1 MTLSSIQKRIVFISS
16 IVAGLG
22 VILGGVYNVYS
33 WADSTIVTKDELMIA
48 VTDIRLGQIEE
59 SLARYH
65 DIGLKNLSDT
75 QKHRYDKLILA
86 ETANDEQRKILL
98 GL

>member
-1 MTLSSIQKRIVFISS
+1 MIALFQKKIVLIASIITGLTVISGS
-16 IVAGLG
+16 IFKTVDW
-22 VILGGVYNVYS
+22 I
-33 WADSTIVTKDELMIA
+33 DSTIVTKDDLAIA

-65 DIGLKNLSDT
+65 RIGIPNLTD
-75 QKHRYDKLILA
+75 QEKHRYNKLILA
-86 ETANDEQRKILL
+86 EAANEKQRKILL

>member
-1 MTLSSIQKRIVFISS
+1 MTLTNFQKKLVLIAS
-16 IVAGLG
+16 IVASLG

-33 WADSTIVTKDELMIA
+33 WLDDNIVTKDDLMIA

-86 ETANDEQRKILL
+86 EKFNDNQRKDLL
-98 GL
+98 RL